1 MKSIRSILLSLVIAM
16 SWHLNAQILHNL
28 ELSGG
33 WAHVSG
39 NNGLDG
45 FNLGGALW
53 FTNRVSIAF
62 DFDHAR
68 DDNAL
73 TNFALQSNTGLI
85 TVHNRMEDYLI
96 GPRFFFHSKNVQV
109 LHTLH
114 PFAEVQFGAS
124 HLNSSVSQV
133 GVGTQTATDNAGT
146 WLLGGGGD
154 ILFSPHW
161 AARINVGLQRTHFAD
176 AAQSRL
182 RMVMGVAY
190 TFGSRKVVK

>member
-1 MKSIRSILLSLVIAM
+1 MKSFRSILLSLVVAL
-16 SWHLNAQILHNL
+16 SCHLNAQIIHNL

-53 FTNRVSIAF
+53 FTNRVAVAF
-62 DFDHAR
+62 DFDHTR

-73 TNFALQSNTGLI
+73 TNFSLQSNTGLI
-85 TVHNRMEDYLI
+85 TIHNRMEDYLI
-96 GPRFFFHSKNVQV
+96 GPRFFFHSKSVQV

-114 PFAEVQFGAS
+114 PFAEIQFGAS
-124 HLNSSVSQV
+124 HLNSTVSQAAV
-133 GVGTQTATDNAGT
+133 GSQTATDNAGT

-161 AARINVGLQRTHFAD
+161 AGRINVGLQRTHFAN
-176 AAQSRL
+176 AGQSRL